1 MRVLRR
7 KFLSA
12 IFVVLPATAALT
24 AQTVV
29 VEAASGECRA
39 KPGPAAPQGSRWLY
53 RVNRVDHRRCW
64 FVSSQ
69 GAGGHS
75 HMRRTASGR
84 HRPFVRHST
93 RDVLNVRYDHTVGP
107 ETASAQ
113 TAPTDTMLPLEQA
126 THPDFAARWPD
137 LPSSQDLLRRKIA
150 TITYARPA
158 NDAST
163 SSTPLSGLDR
173 AGERSSVGDPF
184 NSVLLGGAL
193 TTSLFVAGGISYVVR
208 RRRRTPRDERYWN
221 AVEPHRCTVVPSRSG
236 TPTGNKWRLQTR
248 HHIAGRQASPPI
260 APADDPEADLR
271 DIAFDLRWSIF
282 GESLGRVRKITGL

>member
-39 KPGPAAPQGSRWLY
+39 KPGSAAPLGSRWLY

-69 GAGGHS
+69 VVGGHS
-75 HMRRTASGR
+75 YMRRTASGR
-84 HRPFVRHST
+84 PRHFVRHST
-93 RDVLNVRYDHTVGP
+93 RDVLNVRYDRTVGL

-113 TAPTDTMLPLEQA
+113 AVPSDTMLPPEQA
-126 THPDFAARWPD
+126 TLPDFSTRWPD
-137 LPSSQDLLRRKIA
+137 LPNSQGLLSRKVA
-150 TITYARPA
+150 TITYTRPT
-158 NDAST
+158 NNAST
-163 SSTPLSGLDR
+163 SSTPFPSVER
-173 AGERSSVGDPF
+173 AGEQSSMGDAF

-193 TTSLFVAGGISYVVR
+193 TASLFVAGGISYVAR
-208 RRRRTPRDERYWN
+208 RRRRRDERYKN
-221 AVEPHRCTVVPSRSG
+221 AVEPHQRTVVPGRSG
-236 TPTGNKWRLQTR
+236 TLTRNKWPLQTR
-248 HHIAGRQASPPI
+248 HHISGRQASPPI
-260 APADDPEADLR
+260 APADDPEADLH
-271 DIAFDLRWSIF
+271 DIALDLRWSIL
-282 GESLGRVRKITGL
+282 GESLGRARKITGL

>member
-1 MRVLRR
+1 VRVLRR

-29 VEAASGECRA
+29 VEAASGECSA
-39 KPGPAAPQGSRWLY
+39 KPGSAAPLGSRWLY

-69 GAGGHS
+69 VAGGHS
-75 HMRRTASGR
+75 YMRRTASGR
-84 HRPFVRHST
+84 PRHFVRHST
-93 RDVLNVRYDHTVGP
+93 RDVLNVRYDHIVGP

-137 LPSSQDLLRRKIA
+137 LPSSQGLLRRKVA
-150 TITYARPA
+150 TITYTRPA
-158 NDAST
+158 NNAST
-163 SSTPLSGLDR
+163 SSTPFPGVER
-173 AGERSSVGDPF
+173 AEQSSLGDAF

-193 TTSLFVAGGISYVVR
+193 TASLFVAGGISYVAR
-208 RRRRTPRDERYWN
+208 RRRRRDERYRN
-221 AVEPHRCTVVPSRSG
+221 AVEPHQRTVVPGRSG
-236 TPTGNKWRLQTR
+236 TLTGDKWPLQTQ
-248 HHIAGRQASPPI
+248 HHISGRQASPPI
-260 APADDPEADLR
+260 APADDPEAGLR
-271 DIAFDLRWSIF
+271 DMHSIYGGRF
-282 GESLGRVRKITGL
+282 LGKAWVV